1 MGGGEESGSE
11 QQLAW
16 FRLLDFTLNVMETFF
31 KNSASDLGTDSRDKR
46 KQGKDMKVH
55 FEQHKLKVIMT

>member
-1 MGGGEESGSE
+1 
-11 QQLAW
+11 
-16 FRLLDFTLNVMETFF
+16 METFF